1 MSKPFDATLKELV
14 TAYPVDWLTQLGVPI
29 TAPPEVLTADL
40 STVTAAA
47 DTLIKVG
54 DLVVHIDLESGP
66 DDELARRMLLY
77 NVLAHHHTKL
87 PVPSIV
93 VLLRS
98 NAVGGG
104 PTDGVEYAPNPG
116 VSELRFRFE
125 TVKAW
130 ELSSEAMLNAG
141 LGFLPLAVLGKP
153 PPGQTRLQALPAIAK
168 RIADRAEQ
176 EAKADAERLARRG
189 LHSVRDA
196 RSARGGTGYLQQ
208 GDCDEGLP
216 GLPVHPRR
224 RGHRLRAGAD
234 PAAGRQAYRR
244 TDREAEEQAEHD
256 RRPGTFEP
264 DRGRG
269 SHREDLGCPLAR
281 EIGAFAT
288 DRSREV
294 FRWGRSHSSAWQC
307 RET

>member
-87 PVPSIV
+87 PVRSIV

-104 PTDGVEYAPNPG
+104 PTDGVEYEPNPG

-153 PPGQTRLQALPAIAK
+153 LPGQTRLQALPAIAK

-176 EAKADAERLARRG
+176 EAKADAERLLVAAYILSAMHVPPAVGRVIFNKVIAMKDSPGYQFILEEGAIDYARALILRQ
-189 LHSVRDA
+189 
-196 RSARGGTGYLQQ
+196 GG
-208 GDCDEGLP
+208 
-216 GLPVHPRR
+216 RR
-224 RGHRLRAGAD
+224 IG
-234 PAAGRQAYRR
+234 
-244 TDREAEEQAEHD
+244 
-256 RRPGTFEP
+256 EP
-264 DRGRG
+264 TEKQKNKLNTI
-269 SHREDLGCPLAR
+269 EDLERLNRIA
-281 EIGAFAT
+281 
-288 DRSREV
+288 DEV
-294 FRWGRSHSSAWQC
+294 HTAKTWDALLRVK
-307 RET
+307 